1 MGMIMNTI
9 NAKFIYYKFDF
20 FRINNICN
28 EMRLVVII
36 NITRDERKYMFLSIR
51 KTTMVI
57 HSEN

>member
-1 MGMIMNTI
+1 MNTI

-57 HSEN
+57 YSEN